1 MSSAKKKSVHQCQC
15 QDCKTVPRSS
25 EAKEHHAINQVI
37 SLLHEKG
44 QRRFVGLLAMQWGR
58 GGVEQLRRITGM
70 SRPTIRRGREEVQR
84 KERAAE
90 RNRVRKQGAGRLL
103 VEKNSPRS

>member
-1 MSSAKKKSVHQCQC
+1 MSSPKKKSVHQCQC
-15 QDCKTVPRSS
+15 QVCKTAPRSA

-44 QRRFVGLLAMQWGR
+44 RRRFVGLLAMQWGR
-58 GGVEQLRRITGM
+58 GGVERVRLITGM

-84 KERAAE
+84 KERVTE
-90 RNRVRKQGAGRLL
+90 RNRVRKQGAGRLR
-103 VEKNSPRS
+103 VEKNSLRS

>member
-1 MSSAKKKSVHQCQC
+1 MRSPKKKSVHPCLC
-15 QDCKTVPRSS
+15 KVCKTAPRSA

-44 QRRFVGLLAMQWGR
+44 RRRFVGLLAMQWGR
-58 GGVEQLRRITGM
+58 GGMERIRLITGM

-84 KERAAE
+84 KERVTE
-90 RNRVRKQGAGRLL
+90 RKRVRKPGAGRQR
-103 VEKNSPRS
+103 VEKNSLRS

>member
-1 MSSAKKKSVHQCQC
+1 MSNSKKKLVYQCQC
-15 QDCKTVPRSS
+15 QVCKTAPRSA

-44 QRRFVGLLAMQWGR
+44 RRRFVGLLAMQWGR
-58 GGVEQLRRITGM
+58 GGMDRVHLITGM

-84 KERAAE
+84 KERVVE
-90 RNRVRKQGAGRLL
+90 RARIRKPGAGRQR
-103 VEKNSPRS
+103 VEKNSLKS